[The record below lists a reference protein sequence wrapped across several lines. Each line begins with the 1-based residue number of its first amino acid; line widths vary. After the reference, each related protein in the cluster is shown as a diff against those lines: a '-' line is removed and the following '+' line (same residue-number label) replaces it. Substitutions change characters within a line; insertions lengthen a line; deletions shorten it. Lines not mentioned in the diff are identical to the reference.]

1 MKNNGQENQQGMK
14 EEEEEQENL
23 ECIVSHYCQ
32 KYKELVHRFFKKYWI
47 DVTASWTFY
56 TPVMAEAEYFIAG
69 LEPRQIFYSR
79 TFAAAIG
86 AITMRPYGMFRDWWK
101 KKWQITKESSP
112 FKKFVV
118 DTSAMLIFQI
128 PTYSTILYS
137 AGASP
142 KEIAVALPPA
152 ALIGIFSGRPYGTF
166 RDAWSDFWNMPIPL
180 TTDQYSHVFINHH
193 YYQWKNGERAF

>member
-1 MKNNGQENQQGMK
+1 MKNIRQ
-14 EEEEEQENL
+14 EEQEEMKEVPNL
-23 ECIVSHYCQ
+23 EHIISSYYQ
-32 KYKELVHRFFKKYWI
+32 KYKEPVHTFFKKYLI

-56 TPVMAEAEYFIAG
+56 IPVMAEAEYFIIG
-69 LEPRQIFYSR
+69 LEPLQVFYSR
-79 TFAAAIG
+79 TFATAIG
-86 AITMRPYGMFRDWWK
+86 AITMRPYGVFREWWK

-137 AGASP
+137 VGESP

-166 RDAWSDFWNMPIPL
+166 RDAWSDFWTMPIPL
-180 TTDQYSHVFINHH
+180 TTDHYSRVFVNHC
-193 YYQWKNGERAF
+193 YYQWKNGERSF

>member
-1 MKNNGQENQQGMK
+1 MKNIRQ
-14 EEEEEQENL
+14 EEQEEMKEVPNL
-23 ECIVSHYCQ
+23 EHIISSYYQ
-32 KYKELVHRFFKKYWI
+32 KYKEPVHTFLKKYLI

-56 TPVMAEAEYFIAG
+56 IPVMAEAEYFIIG
-69 LEPRQIFYSR
+69 LEPLQVFYSR
-79 TFAAAIG
+79 TFATAIG
-86 AITMRPYGMFRDWWK
+86 AITMRPYGVFREWWK
-101 KKWQITKESSP
+101 KKWQVTKESSP

-137 AGASP
+137 VGASP

-180 TTDQYSHVFINHH
+180 TTDNYSRVFVNHR
-193 YYQWKNGERAF
+193 YYQWKNGERSF